1 MYQGTKRQVLW
12 LAPPTAACPLHQAAE
27 RGDHRMARLLVR
39 HGADVQRADSG
50 FSGRTAMH
58 YVMETGNRTLV
69 NFLIQG
75 VFLRMV
81 PVPGP
86 TPSVF
91 GI

>member
-1 MYQGTKRQVLW
+1 
-12 LAPPTAACPLHQAAE
+12 
-27 RGDHRMARLLVR
+27 MARLLVR

-58 YVMETGNRTLV
+58 YVMETGNRILV

-75 VFLRMV
+75 VRLRMV

-86 TPSVF
+86 TPSFF
-91 GI
+91 GIQAGFRQIRFRVEGVGSQNDV